1 MAADPTPLR
10 FEPLN
15 ALEYFRLLVED
26 SQSIPLLEAAFSLAL
41 DADPMLDLQSALSE
55 FDQLATEMAQHC
67 RGASTERERL
77 QRALV
82 FFYKDKGFAGN
93 AHDYY
98 NPDNSYLHKVLKTRR
113 GIPITLAVL
122 FSELVRP
129 MGLEVDGVP
138 FPGHFLLRARL
149 REGIAILDPFT
160 GDSLSQED
168 LERRAAPYGM
178 RPERLLHPAS
188 ARQILIRMLSN
199 LQAIYS
205 ERGEDEVLKRVQA
218 RLGVLQGAGSH

>member
-10 FEPLN
+10 FEALN
-15 ALEYFRLLVED
+15 SLDYFRLLVED
-26 SQSIPLLEAAFSLAL
+26 AQSIPLLEAAFSLAV
-41 DADPMLDLQSALSE
+41 DADPTLDLLAALSE
-55 FDQLATEMAQHC
+55 FDQLATDMAQHC
-67 RGASTERERL
+67 RGSLTERDRL

-82 FFYKDKGFAGN
+82 FFYKEKGFAGN
-93 AHDYY
+93 ADDYY
-98 NPDNSYLHKVLKTRR
+98 HPDNSYLHKVLQTRR
-113 GIPITLAVL
+113 GIPITLGVL

-129 MGLEVDGVP
+129 IGLEVDGVP

-160 GDSLSQED
+160 GDSLSQAD

-205 ERGEDEVLKRVQA
+205 DRGEHEMLQRVQA
-218 RLGVLQGAGSH
+218 RMAILQESGSR